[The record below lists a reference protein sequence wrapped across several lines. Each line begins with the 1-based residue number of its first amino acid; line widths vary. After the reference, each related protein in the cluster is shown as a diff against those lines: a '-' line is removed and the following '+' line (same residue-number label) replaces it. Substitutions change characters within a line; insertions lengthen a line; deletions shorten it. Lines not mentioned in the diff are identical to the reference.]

1 MEADIQQYPAHETRG
16 PLLLGSAY
24 GLHAITIIVFLIRL
38 YSRLTPRFALTAAD
52 YTITIAVVR
61 FASIRFNSVE
71 NLRHFTSS
79 LASTRKSWGR
89 PRRVLVCFTF
99 FPRVF
104 YALCSAGFS
113 AVCTKTKPN
122 SLASSLVPLV
132 PKQN

>member
-16 PLLLGSAY
+16 RLLLGSAY

-71 NLRHFTSS
+71 NLHHFTSS

-89 PRRVLVCFTF
+89 PRGVLVCFTF
-99 FPRVF
+99 FSPGF
-104 YALCSAGFS
+104 LHTLLCGF
-113 AVCTKTKPN
+113 
-122 SLASSLVPLV
+122 
-132 PKQN
+132 